1 MVNLRLKSPSARLF
15 VLSFLIL
22 FFELVCIRWL
32 SSYVLYLGYFT
43 NLVLLGALL
52 GIGAGTLISHK
63 FYRLFS
69 KAPLAM
75 FLFFTVVL
83 FTRAQL
89 DPSYENIIFFTTSE
103 TSIRLPAYVLLPLIF
118 IGVTAI
124 FTFLSHD
131 LGHLLTQFAPL
142 RAYNLNILG
151 SLAGIAGFTAMSYF
165 SLPSWVWFLVAV
177 LFLIALLPA
186 EGSFGPNVLLA
197 LGLVAVIASS
207 DYAFAN
213 IWSPYYR
220 LNMLS
225 VEGEAAERVRLDAP
239 SSPADRYVLHA
250 NGVAHQAL
258 TSFEESEPFY
268 SLPYTVFDEK
278 PAYRNALVIGS
289 GGGNDVA
296 FALANGVAQID
307 AVEIDRH
314 IIELGRRY
322 HPESPYSDPR
332 VNVYNDDARSFLK
345 KADRQYDLIVFA
357 LPDSLVLATNSSNLR
372 LESYLFTEESFR
384 SVADHL
390 APDGLFVLYNYY
402 RYDWLVD
409 KIGSMAERV
418 FGEQPLYHRMADP
431 NYAYFAFAT
440 IFAGPKANEIN
451 PGQAGFFELPEASFS
466 SATDDWPFLYL
477 REPALP
483 GLYTVTLG
491 FILLASFVFIQRL
504 APRGA
509 IRQHGLPFFFMG
521 AAFTLLEVKSIVQFL
536 LLFGST
542 WIVNS
547 LVFFGILLVVLL
559 ANALAARYRFTRM
572 WLLYLLLFLAL
583 LLNYMVPLKSLLVN
597 NLVLQYI
604 LATAFLFSPIFF
616 ANLIYSTTFRDTQQA
631 DISFGANLLGTM
643 VGGTVEYLSLYFGYQ
658 NLVIVAGAFYL
669 LAFVFFY
676 QLYQQ
681 HRLSLAPGD

>member
-1 MVNLRLKSPSARLF
+1 MVNLHLKSASARLF
-15 VLSFLIL
+15 ALSFLIL

-52 GIGAGTLISHK
+52 GIGAGTLISQK
-63 FYRLFS
+63 PYRLFG

-75 FLFFTVVL
+75 FLFFTVIL
-83 FTRAQL
+83 FTRAQV
-89 DPSYENIIFFTTSE
+89 DPNYENFVFFTTSE
-103 TSIRLPAYVLLPLIF
+103 AAVRLPAYVLLPLIF

-177 LFLIALLPA
+177 SFLIVLLPA
-186 EGSFGPNVLLA
+186 ERSFGPNVLLA

-225 VEGEAAERVRLDAP
+225 VDGETAQRVRLG
-239 SSPADRYVLHA
+239 SSSNPADRYVLHA

-258 TSFEESEPFY
+258 TNFEESEPFY
-268 SLPYTVFDEK
+268 NLPYTVFAET

-296 FALANGVAQID
+296 FALANGVEQVD
-307 AVEIDRH
+307 AVEIDKH

-322 HPESPYSDPR
+322 HPEDPYASPH
-332 VNVYNDDARSFLK
+332 VTVYNDDARSFLK
-345 KADRQYDLIVFA
+345 KVDRQYDLIIFA

-372 LESYLFTEESFR
+372 LESYLFTEESFQ

-402 RYDWLVD
+402 RYDWLVG
-409 KIGSMAERV
+409 KIGSMAQRV
-418 FGEQPLYHRMADP
+418 FGQQPLYHRMSDP
-431 NYAYFAFAT
+431 NYEYFAFAT
-440 IFAGPKANEIN
+440 IFAGPKAAEIDHN
-451 PGQAGFFELPEASFS
+451 QAGFFKLPS
-466 SATDDWPFLYL
+466 SGLTPATDDWPFLYL
-477 REPALP
+477 REPGLP
-483 GLYTVTLG
+483 GQYSLTLG
-491 FILLASFVFIQRL
+491 FILLASFFFIQRL
-504 APRGA
+504 APKGA

-583 LLNYMVPLKSLLVN
+583 LLNYAIPLKTLLVDD
-597 NLVLQYI
+597 LMLQYI

-643 VGGTVEYLSLYFGYQ
+643 VGGAVEYLSLYFGYQ
-658 NLVIVAGAFYL
+658 NLVIIAGAFYL

-681 HRLSLAPGD
+681 RRFGLAPGD